1 MNIQNTLALIT
12 GASSGIG
19 AATAKALARDGAR
32 VILLARTQSALESV
46 AAEIR
51 SSGGMAYAYPVDL
64 TDPNSVEQ
72 VAARIKAEVGVPDI
86 LINSAGIGR
95 WLYADETPPQAVI
108 DMMAAPYFCAFFITR
123 AFLPEMLARN
133 SSKRSAHIVNI
144 NSPAARVPW
153 PGATA
158 YTGARWALMGFTQAL
173 RADLYGTSIKV
184 HSIVAG
190 KVTSTYWDH
199 NPGALD
205 RAPSLA
211 RLIPDL
217 TPDQVANAVSTAI
230 RRNRASIVI
239 PRMLRLFY
247 TLHTLAPGLVERLV
261 WSSGWPRQK
270 QSAADKTNNA
280 DFANH

>member
-1 MNIQNTLALIT
+1 MDIQNTLALIT

-19 AATAKALARDGAR
+19 AATAQRLARDGAR

-51 SSGGMAYAYPVDL
+51 SFGGTAYAYPADL

-72 VAARIKAEVGVPDI
+72 VAARIKAEVGLPDI
-86 LINSAGIGR
+86 LVNSAGIGR

-123 AFLPEMLARN
+123 AFLPDLLRRN
-133 SSKRSAHIVNI
+133 SGHIVNI
-144 NSPAARVPW
+144 NSPAAKMPW

-173 RADLYGTSIKV
+173 RADLYGTRLKV

-205 RAPSLA
+205 RAPTLA
-211 RLIPDL
+211 RIIPDL
-217 TPDQVANAVSTAI
+217 TPDQVADAVSTAI
-230 RRNRASIVI
+230 RHNRSDIVI
-239 PRMLRLFY
+239 PTMLRLFY
-247 TLHTLAPGLVERLV
+247 TLHTLVPGLVERLV
-261 WSSGWPRQK
+261 WSSGWTRQK
-270 QSAADKTNNA
+270 QSVADKTNNA

>member
-1 MNIQNTLALIT
+1 MDLQNTLALIT

-19 AATAKALARDGAR
+19 AATAQRLARDGAR
-32 VILLARTQSALESV
+32 VLLLARTPSALESV

-51 SSGGMAYAYPVDL
+51 SFGGMAYAYPVDL
-64 TDPNSVEQ
+64 TNADSVEQ
-72 VAARIKAEVGVPDI
+72 IAARLKAEVGVPDI
-86 LINSAGIGR
+86 VVNSAGIGR
-95 WLYADETPPQAVI
+95 WLYADETPPRAVI

-123 AFLPEMLARN
+123 AFLPDMLRRN
-133 SSKRSAHIVNI
+133 SHKQSAHIVNI

-190 KVTSTYWDH
+190 KVTSTYWEH

-205 RAPSLA
+205 RAPRLA

-217 TPDQVANAVSTAI
+217 TPEQVADAVSTAI
-230 RRNRASIVI
+230 RHNRAEIVI

-247 TLHTLAPGLVERLV
+247 ALHTLSPRLVERLV
-261 WSSGWPRQK
+261 WSTGYKRK
-270 QSAADKTNNA
+270 
-280 DFANH
+280 

>member
-1 MNIQNTLALIT
+1 MDPQNSLALIS

-19 AATAKALARDGAR
+19 AATAKVLARERAR

-51 SSGGMAYAYPVDL
+51 SSGGTAYAYPVDL

-72 VAARIKAEVGVPDI
+72 IAASIKAEIGVPDI
-86 LINSAGIGR
+86 LVNSAGIGR
-95 WLYADETPPQAVI
+95 WLYAEETSPQEVI

-133 SSKRSAHIVNI
+133 SGHIVNI
-144 NSPAARVPW
+144 NSPAAKLPW

-173 RADLYGTSIKV
+173 RADLYGTRLKV

-190 KVTSTYWDH
+190 KVASTYWDH

-205 RAPSLA
+205 RAPKIA
-211 RLIPDL
+211 RIIPDL
-217 TPDQVANAVSTAI
+217 TPEQVADAVSATI
-230 RRNRASIVI
+230 RHNRSAVII

-247 TLHTLAPGLVERLV
+247 ALHTLAPRLVERLV
-261 WSSGWPRQK
+261 WSTGWKRK
-270 QSAADKTNNA
+270 N
-280 DFANH
+280 